1 MSLQLKGS
9 TRNRNIKLSATAGAL
24 IIGAGYIIFKTFP
37 HLKTTL
43 YNTLTGARVES
54 ELDADDNE
62 PIELNDSNL
71 DSSHDDFISDE
82 SLVNVEEWSDDNL
95 KSWLSEVRTMYDNVV
110 RPPNTNSHRKKL
122 RLHPMLLIITLYPL
136 LILSRRLLLS
146 YNLVTSINMTK
157 SVVAVC
163 LYMQRL
169 INK

>member
-1 MSLQLKGS
+1 MESGHKTFTITSAYRDLMSLQLKGS

-62 PIELNDSNL
+62 PIELNDSNFG
-71 DSSHDDFISDE
+71 SSHDDFISDE

-95 KSWLSEVRTMYDNVV
+95 KSWLSEVRTRMTMSSV
-110 RPPNTNSHRKKL
+110 RR
-122 RLHPMLLIITLYPL
+122 
-136 LILSRRLLLS
+136 ILTHTERN
-146 YNLVTSINMTK
+146 YASIQCF
-157 SVVAVC
+157 SS
-163 LYMQRL
+163 
-169 INK
+169 

>member
-62 PIELNDSNL
+62 PIELNDSNFG
-71 DSSHDDFISDE
+71 SSHDEFISDE

-95 KSWLSEVRTMYDNVV
+95 KSWLSEVRTRMTMSSV
-110 RPPNTNSHRKKL
+110 RR
-122 RLHPMLLIITLYPL
+122 
-136 LILSRRLLLS
+136 ILTHTERN
-146 YNLVTSINMTK
+146 YASIQCF
-157 SVVAVC
+157 SS
-163 LYMQRL
+163 
-169 INK
+169 

>member
-1 MSLQLKGS
+1 MESGHKTFTITSAYRDLMSLQLKGS

-62 PIELNDSNL
+62 PIELNDSNFG
-71 DSSHDDFISDE
+71 SSHDEFISDE

-95 KSWLSEVRTMYDNVV
+95 KSWLSEVRTRMTMSSV
-110 RPPNTNSHRKKL
+110 RR
-122 RLHPMLLIITLYPL
+122 
-136 LILSRRLLLS
+136 ILTHTERN
-146 YNLVTSINMTK
+146 YASIQCF
-157 SVVAVC
+157 SS
-163 LYMQRL
+163 
-169 INK
+169 